1 MLECT
6 FVAEASATGH
16 WIASIKDLGDGD
28 VFCVSGDDKFLLDL
42 SWRQLEPKLFRICL
56 FFPPLPLK
64 ASDTKTLMTF
74 RAWPFSLGDET
85 QWDGEE
91 TGPVRVA
98 CLVLTKTIMLLYMVV
113 FSEIIVDSLITS
125 QEDAVLFGMSLFF
138 RE

>member
-1 MLECT
+1 
-6 FVAEASATGH
+6 
-16 WIASIKDLGDGD
+16 
-28 VFCVSGDDKFLLDL
+28 
-42 SWRQLEPKLFRICL
+42 
-56 FFPPLPLK
+56 
-64 ASDTKTLMTF
+64 MTF

-98 CLVLTKTIMLLYMVV
+98 CLVLTKAITLLYMVI

-125 QEDAVLFGMSLFF
+125 QEDTVLFGMSLFF